1 MEGLDPSD
9 VILYAKYDLNLGDV
23 EWEAIHKPT
32 GCNSG
37 MQKTYWRAYEML
49 AEGVEEY
56 RKLKEAK
63 DDQSVL

>member
-1 MEGLDPSD
+1 MERLDWDDIVS
-9 VILYAKYDLNLGDV
+9 YARYDKSGV
-23 EWEAIHKPT
+23 EVECIHKPT
-32 GCNSG
+32 GCCSG
-37 MQKTYWRAYEML
+37 KQTSFWRAYEML